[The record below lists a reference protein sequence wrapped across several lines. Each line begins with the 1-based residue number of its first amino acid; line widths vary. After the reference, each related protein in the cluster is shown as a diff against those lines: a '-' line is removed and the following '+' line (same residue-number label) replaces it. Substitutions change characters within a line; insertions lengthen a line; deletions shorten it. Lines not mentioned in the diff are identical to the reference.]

1 MRLSTKTRYG
11 VLAIFDIAYHGQDQ
25 PVVAAQAKDIA
36 RREDIPLRYLEQIFQ
51 DLKRAGLVE
60 SKRGPRGGYYLKRNA
75 AEITLGDVVRAL
87 QGPIEEMFAVE
98 DTGSAAA
105 SAPPGTRG
113 RHCTDEASGAHSGNG
128 ARAITARA
136 ITARTVTTALW
147 HELAT
152 HVSSWFDSVSISD
165 LVKRGEDLGL
175 PRAGA
180 GQPMYYI

>member
-11 VLAIFDIAYHGQDQ
+11 VRAIFDIAYHGQDQ
-25 PVVAAQAKDIA
+25 PGVAAQAKDIA

-60 SKRGPRGGYYLKRNA
+60 SKRGPRGGYYLKRSA
-75 AEITLGDVVRAL
+75 TEITLGDVVRAL

-98 DTGSAAA
+98 DTGGLAARA
-105 SAPPGTRG
+105 RSRG
-113 RHCTDEASGAHSGNG
+113 RRGAEEASGANGANG
-128 ARAITARA
+128 ARDPRARSITAL
-136 ITARTVTTALW
+136 TVTTALW
-147 HELAT
+147 RELAV

>member
-11 VLAIFDIAYHGQDQ
+11 VRAIFDIAYHGQDQ
-25 PVVAAQAKDIA
+25 PGVAAQAKDIA

-60 SKRGPRGGYYLKRNA
+60 SKRGPRGGYYLKRSA

-87 QGPIEEMFAVE
+87 QGPIEEMFVVE
-98 DTGSAAA
+98 DAAA
-105 SAPPGTRG
+105 SEAHGGRG
-113 RHCTDEASGAHSGNG
+113 RREDDEPAGRGE
-128 ARAITARA
+128 ARARA
-136 ITARTVTTALW
+136 VTSRTVTTALW
-147 HELAT
+147 RELAA
-152 HVSSWFDSVSISD
+152 HVSHWFDSVSITD
-165 LVKRGEDLGL
+165 LVKRGEELGL